1 MQYKIAI
8 IDDNPDDIYAI
19 KRMLLKLNSKYIIV
33 DFIDPEEALIKLKQ
47 DTVDCIILDYNFPVM
62 NGLEF
67 ITEFRSNQKI
77 DTPII
82 FMTGQG
88 NEKVA
93 VESIKTGAFDYI
105 IKSEIS
111 GALLNKSIIKGIQK
125 RDFDSKEKS
134 YNEFIKTMIDIIP
147 VPLFYKDREGNYL
160 GCNKAFE
167 DFIGKSKEEII
178 GKTVYEIS
186 KKNNAE
192 TYADMDQQLF
202 DNPGTTQ
209 TYEYEY
215 ENSNNEKKYVVF
227 NKVTYNNSLGEV
239 NGIIGIVNDI
249 TEIKNRETEL
259 TEKTFFDS
267 LTGIFNRRYFD
278 ENIEKEWKKCV
289 RENESLS
296 LIMLD
301 IDFFKKYND
310 YYGHQE
316 GDNCLKKVA
325 QEIRISLLRP
335 SDIAVRYGGEE
346 FVVILPNTNLNGAQ
360 RVAERIKQTIINL
373 AIKHEASTVSEV
385 VTLSQGIAEMN
396 NKNDTVYECLKN
408 ADRSLYGA
416 KNNGRNTIYI
426 YVQNEGGIVL

>member
-1 MQYKIAI
+1 
-8 IDDNPDDIYAI
+8 
-19 KRMLLKLNSKYIIV
+19 MLLKINSEYIIV
-33 DFIDPEEALIKLKQ
+33 EYLDPEEALIKLTQ
-47 DTVDCIILDYNFPVM
+47 DTVDCIILDYYFPAM

-67 ITEFRSNQKI
+67 ITQFRSNQII

-82 FMTGQG
+82 FLTGQG

-105 IKSEIS
+105 IKSDIS
-111 GALLNKSIIKGIQK
+111 GELLHKAIIKGIQK
-125 RDFDSKEKS
+125 RDFDLKEKS
-134 YNEFIKTMIDIIP
+134 YNEFIKTMVDIIP
-147 VPLFYKDREGNYL
+147 VPLFFKDRTGRYL

-167 DFIGKSKEEII
+167 EFLGKSKEEII
-178 GKTVYEIS
+178 GKTVFEIS

-192 TYADMDQQLF
+192 TYEDMDQLLLN
-202 DNPGTTQ
+202 NPGTQ

-215 ENSNNEKKYVVF
+215 ENSNNELKYVVF
-227 NKVTYNNSLGEV
+227 KKVTYNNSVGEV

-249 TEIKNRETEL
+249 TEIKKRETEL
-259 TEKTFFDS
+259 EEKSFFDS

-278 ENIEKEWKKCV
+278 ENVEKEWLKCV
-289 RENESLS
+289 RENEPLS

-301 IDFFKKYND
+301 VDFFKKYND

-346 FVVILPNTNLNGAQ
+346 FVVILPNTSINGAH
-360 RVAERIKQTIINL
+360 RVAERIRKNIIAL
-373 AIKHEASTVSEV
+373 AIKHEDSTVSNV
-385 VTLSQGIAEMN
+385 VTLSQGIAVMN
-396 NKNDTVYECLKN
+396 DRDDTVLECLKQ
-408 ADRSLYGA
+408 ADRSLYKA
-416 KNNGRNTIYI
+416 KNNGRNTIESKFACFSGYDI
-426 YVQNEGGIVL
+426 NNN

>member
-8 IDDNPDDIYAI
+8 IDDNLDDIFAI
-19 KRMLLKLNSKYIIV
+19 KKMLLKQNSEYIIV
-33 DFIDPEEALIKLKQ
+33 DFTNPEEALIKLTQ
-47 DTVDCIILDYNFPVM
+47 DSVDCIILDYYFPVM

-82 FMTGQG
+82 FLTGHG

-111 GALLNKSIIKGIQK
+111 GGLLNKSIIKGIQK
-125 RDFDSKEKS
+125 RDFDIKEKS
-134 YNEFIKTMIDIIP
+134 YNEFIKTMVDIIP
-147 VPLFYKDREGNYL
+147 VPLFYKDRKGSYL

-192 TYADMDQQLF
+192 TYTDMDKQLF
-202 DNPGTTQ
+202 DNPGTQ

-215 ENSNNEKKYVVF
+215 ENSKNEKKYVVF
-227 NKVTYNNSLGEV
+227 KKVTYNNSLGEV
-239 NGIIGIVNDI
+239 NGIIGIINDI
-249 TEIKNRETEL
+249 TEIKKRETEL

-267 LTGIFNRRYFD
+267 LTEIFNRRYFD
-278 ENIEKEWKKCV
+278 ENIEKEWKQCV
-289 RENESLS
+289 RGNESLS

-316 GDNCLKKVA
+316 GDNCLKRIA

-335 SDIAVRYGGEE
+335 SDIVVRYGGEE
-346 FVVILPNTNLNGAQ
+346 FVVILPNTNSDGAH
-360 RVAERIKQTIINL
+360 RVAERIRRNIINL

-385 VTLSQGIAEMN
+385 ITLSQGIAEMN
-396 NKNDTVYECLKN
+396 NNNNDTVYECLKN
-408 ADRSLYGA
+408 ADKSLYKA
-416 KNNGRNTIYI
+416 KKNGRNTIEI
-426 YVQNEGGIVL
+426 WV